1 MLEKYYYFDFIHTLD
16 DIIGDDDRLDD
27 NEVKRLMK
35 LVQTKPMNKEIEE
48 KVVFHPL
55 SKKKDKGTKPCDQLL
70 PKDKAPRIEQMMSFD
85 EWVDEENYPTAL
97 QKFPMQLDPEEDDGD
112 WVVGDPT
119 KPVEVIKPVD
129 KKKMKKFDAAVDAD
143 RKDTDLND
151 DGLKEV
157 LSFTCAR

>member
-1 MLEKYYYFDFIHTLD
+1 
-16 DIIGDDDRLDD
+16 
-27 NEVKRLMK
+27 
-35 LVQTKPMNKEIEE
+35 MNKEIEE

-85 EWVDEENYPTAL
+85 EWVDEENYLTVL
-97 QKFPMQLDPEEDDGD
+97 QKFPMQLDPEED
-112 WVVGDPT
+112 
-119 KPVEVIKPVD
+119 
-129 KKKMKKFDAAVDAD
+129 D

-157 LSFTCAR
+157 LSFNEWAELEEKPGESNRNMWNRIAGSRIHKKEYKAAAKLYQDMIKKRKLKKGDAIHKAASTYKHVTDRGLQDYLARQ